1 MNPPLTVGLPVYNG
15 AEFLAETIDSI
26 VDQSFGDFELIVADN
41 ASTDGS
47 LDIAHQAAATDRRVR
62 VLPATVNRGSAWNWN
77 RTVHEAT
84 GDMFRWACHDDLL
97 RPRNLEVCVH
107 TMRGAPAEVVL
118 VYPRTELI
126 DERGRLIGSYHDVC
140 DLRQRRPHERFQ
152 VVVRDLHLIN
162 PIFGV
167 HRTEAL
173 RSTRLMGGF
182 GRADTVLMGEIALRG
197 QVWEVPERLFRRR
210 IHSAMSME
218 LHGSGEDLDAFYDT
232 ANTGSS
238 LRLPFARVLRGHLAA
253 IAAAPVSTVERLR
266 CVWTLGRW
274 RYRRRLLRETARAV
288 AEAGRRVT
296 AKAA

>member
-15 AEFLAETIDSI
+15 ADFLADAVKSI
-26 VDQSFGDFELIVADN
+26 LGQTFGDFELIIADN

-47 LDIAHQAAATDRRVR
+47 LDIAHESAAADGRVR
-62 VLPATVNRGSAWNWN
+62 VLPAITNRGAAWNWN

-84 GDMFRWACHDDLL
+84 GDVFRWACHDDLL
-97 RPRNLEVCVH
+97 CPRNLEVCVE
-107 TMRGAPAEVVL
+107 TMADAPADVVL

-126 DERGRLIGSYHDVC
+126 DEQGRHIGDYDDVC
-140 DLRQRRPHERFQ
+140 DLRQPRPHERFQ

-167 HRTEAL
+167 HRIEAL
-173 RSTRLMGGF
+173 RSTGLMGGF

-218 LHGSGEDLDAFYDT
+218 VHGIGEDLDAFYDT
-232 ANTGSS
+232 NSDTPAS
-238 LRLPFARVLRGHLAA
+238 LPFTRVLRGHLAA
-253 IAAAPVSTVERLR
+253 IATAPLSGPDRLR

-274 RYRRRLLRETARAV
+274 RYRRRLARETRTAV
-288 AEAGRRVT
+288 ADAGRRLT
-296 AKAA
+296 GRAG